1 MQTLS
6 PVLLTPAAT
15 QRDATAALKRLTRI
29 IRTLSK
35 ELSHLPQT
43 PGSLLTALDTGNSSQ
58 VEQELNSL
66 LQRIDAFWQARG
78 DTEQSRHSLFAT
90 CLEKALYD
98 EAQLKSHENE
108 LGPNAVACVARSDSF
123 ETGSSQ
129 GQVSVYSLHV
139 QFNEQTRVEI
149 KGALVMTAAAGRTL
163 LALPGSGLT
172 EFASHQAMSQT
183 MAGWLNDHVLR
194 WALLMNADQRHQDAA
209 VAVTNDPDLFIE
221 RFGPADIHLQ
231 PITTDP
237 YHHALQRQMHKQ
249 GEDLRYLC
257 GAGMSPEPQQRAIR
271 IAAAL
276 SMSGLFGPS
285 AMLARREQ
293 ALAERKMRTDLPDWV
308 KIAAPADL
316 DTYIQHVNR
325 YDHARQALASA
336 LKGAASAEQ
345 YAQVSLRAHLTN
357 DLGYELEPDDIT
369 VTTQRTLPLTGESYT
384 TTRTLTQLAL
394 LGVHPDDRQTG
405 SQFLTRTTIGLEQRS
420 AQTATTRLTPAYLAR
435 AVDELNLRASFADY
449 QRRAYALPGNQ
460 QLMRKLVDLQVVEA
474 AYAAKMQGHIS
485 CEDFAIIHAIT
496 QSLPVE
502 EGTVL
507 RVQHIRIDN
516 RGILGRILVFR
527 KEDTQGRLDRLLM
540 FASEAPRARLFQRF
554 HNQTQLLHELVGWLA
569 IPAMTDYLLQQSPA
583 DSRQGLSE
591 TLEALRQ
598 KPYPA
603 PGFIQLITLDSY
615 DAGLRN
621 FVREKIDVMLSEHQ
635 AHMPDWYQQASA
647 SQRQKLIALEDA
659 LAGAARNYQAQAHTR
674 VQDFEDYVHQRASE
688 KISQLLK
695 VPAGTVDPDQILI
708 ISERETLTYTQM
720 MRNGY
725 DDSISLITP
734 TADTTAVFRGPQGL
748 DLSTLT
754 PAAVARSVHGKWLAD
769 DYAALIRRTLLSPES
784 TGYAYRRQTS
794 TLITQLQMQAAA
806 LRSLLKGHIG
816 PDQYQW
822 LATAID
828 NLGRR
833 DAQMRERY
841 PVYPLQIHIDKP
853 FIASHLSLFD
863 QLVIPD
869 THLTQIE
876 TVQGCFALLSNENRL
891 APLLYTPGAPDGI
904 EFRVFSSFV
913 ESLGQPGMIDY
924 YKDRCRLKARRALA
938 FFLNDMKKGNAN
950 KRPCLPKEHIADFAQ
965 VCFNRPIERK
975 LRDVEQTTTGRHDM
989 LSKVV
994 WNSVDI
1000 IATVL
1005 TLPFPPAS
1013 FAVGVMLSLR
1023 DSVKAFQAL
1032 TGESPEDAH
1041 ALILASALNMVG
1053 AAGDLHQ
1060 GLKGFGAMLRKLSRD
1075 SGTAPRPVAL
1085 KNLSNPAKREHLYPA
1100 SLQDEALLIGKPN
1113 ASDQAPIYRSLGL
1126 DTDEV
1131 AATRHYATR
1140 DSNGVWQPLEQPS
1153 TPAPSSASDALSNRA
1168 VNISLQDLP
1177 RITEGHA
1184 NGVSLGQGK
1193 HYIQMDGRVYQ
1204 VQYDAAIRC
1213 WHIVD
1218 PNNPFA
1224 FFGRQPIRLDDQGQ
1238 WTLAERSRL
1247 QGGGNDEPFGF
1258 RPLQEQAGSNA
1269 TDLSDYE
1276 LPQHYQRHMEGILK
1290 MEPADDMGMNLEG
1303 YFEIY
1308 YAQMRERY
1316 FSLKETLYADAQAFF
1331 ARTPALPPKPTL
1343 PAVDPSANVGD
1354 FLENVFN
1361 SSNGLVLSEAPQSV
1375 ASKHFLI
1382 AHMQTLVAQ
1391 RVETIYLPHLFT
1403 DKHFKKL
1410 AKYRAKGKNVRSG
1423 SHEIRDHLELINQG
1437 ALNNLSDEYDYYH
1450 LIKQAHRHGIEVR
1463 PLSSSVSYPVEG
1475 FEVATPTTDVA
1486 AAQKMS
1492 NFFAHKVISAE
1503 VVRDR
1508 SKRWIALLDEKLATT
1523 HDQVPGIAELQGAI
1537 SVHIEDVPAGR
1548 PMQIRATSVRLVE
1561 DGQATP
1567 CDFKIEFANP
1577 IVADT
1582 AIPAALPTSLDD
1594 TLAGASAAASG
1605 RTHPGVTGF
1614 RWDESTGW
1622 QRVAPEHWV
1631 ADSPPTALQ
1640 QSLLDTTYGMPSSSR
1655 DALYELIQRP
1665 RGLDGNYFINDTD
1678 LIPAQSTFFE
1688 LREKLR
1694 IESRPVIF
1702 GELAPRPTM
1711 PAIDTPG
1718 NVDEFIKSL
1727 YQQTDGMVIG
1737 EFHASVASKKFIMDN
1752 LPLLTQQNVKTLYM
1766 EHLLTDLHQADLD
1779 RFFDTGLMSK
1789 RLLDDIKKLDSGH
1802 LTDPDHMYNFEK
1814 LLIKAQQHGL
1824 EIRALDCAASY
1835 HLRGIRLE
1843 TPTTRQQMMNYFA
1856 SRTIRQHQSVMG
1868 KHRWV
1873 ALVGNTHSNIY
1884 KTVPGLAELEGAIG
1898 IHLVDVAPGNSKGIR
1913 VDNGVFSR
1921 SPMKKSEGFVKGD
1934 FRIDVE
1940 IPGTPVWPAPLEKP
1954 TLDQRL
1960 PRVGTF
1966 VLESE
1971 SETAHMIA
1979 HRSRDNA
1986 IHLTPVQFNAEGKA
2000 FVERPTWEA
2009 LHLKTYESVEA
2020 LMLALQRH
2028 GLERVG

>member
-6 PVLLTPAAT
+6 PVPPIPAAT
-15 QRDATAALKRLTRI
+15 QRDAAAALKRLTRA
-29 IRTLSK
+29 IRVLTK
-35 ELSHLPQT
+35 ELSHLPQA
-43 PGSLLTALDTGNSSQ
+43 PQSLLSALDTDNSTQ
-58 VEQELNSL
+58 VEQELDSL
-66 LQRIDAFWQARG
+66 LHRIDAFWQASG
-78 DTEQSRHSLFAT
+78 DTQQSRHSLFAT

-98 EAQLKSHENE
+98 EAVLKSHENE
-108 LGPNAVACVARSDSF
+108 LAPDALACIARSDSF
-123 ETGSSQ
+123 DAGRSR
-129 GQVSVYSLHV
+129 GQVSVYSLHA

-149 KGALVMTAAAGRTL
+149 KGALVMTSATGRTL
-163 LALPGSGLT
+163 LAMPGSGLT
-172 EFASHQAMSQT
+172 EYATQQAMSQT
-183 MAGWLNDHVLR
+183 LAGWLNNDMLR
-194 WALLMNADQRHQDAA
+194 WALLINADQRHQDAA
-209 VAVTNDPDLFIE
+209 FAVAADPDLFIE
-221 RFGPADIHLQ
+221 RFGPSDIHLQ

-237 YHHALQRQMHKQ
+237 YRHALQRQIDKQ
-249 GEDLRYLC
+249 CEDIRYVC
-257 GAGMSPEPQQRAIR
+257 TAGLNPKPQQRAAQ
-271 IAAAL
+271 IAAAIG
-276 SMSGLFGPS
+276 MSELFGPS
-285 AMLARREQ
+285 TMLERREQ
-293 ALAERKMRTDLPDWV
+293 ALAERKMRTSLPDWV

-316 DTYIQHVNR
+316 ETYIQHVNR
-325 YDHARQALASA
+325 YDQASKALTSA

-345 YAQVSLRAHLTN
+345 YARVSLRTHLTN
-357 DLGYELEPDDIT
+357 DLGYEVEPDDIA
-369 VTTQRTLPLTGESYT
+369 VTTRRTLPLTDESYT

-394 LGVHPDDRQTG
+394 LGVHPDDQQAG
-405 SQFLTRTTIGLEQRS
+405 SDFLTRSTIDIDDRS
-420 AQTATTRLTPAYLAR
+420 AEIPYARLTPAYLAR
-435 AVDELNLRASFADY
+435 TIDELKLRVSFGDY
-449 QRRAYALPGNQ
+449 QCRAYALPGNQ
-460 QLMRKLVDLQVVEA
+460 MLMRKLIGLRVVES

-485 CEDFAIIHAIT
+485 SEDFAIIHAIT
-496 QSLPVE
+496 QSSPAQ
-502 EGTVL
+502 EGAVL
-507 RVQHIRIDN
+507 RAQHIRIDHC
-516 RGILGRILVFR
+516 GILGRILVFR
-527 KEDTQGRLDRLLM
+527 KEDNQGRLERLIM
-540 FASEAPRARLFQRF
+540 FASDAPRARLFQSF
-554 HNQTQLLHELVGWLA
+554 HNETQLLHELVGWTA
-569 IPAMTDYLLQQSPA
+569 ITAMKDYLLQQSPVA
-583 DSRQGLSE
+583 SRPGLNE

-603 PGFIQLITLDSY
+603 PGFIQLISLDSY
-615 DAGLRN
+615 DAGLRI
-621 FVREKIDVMLSEHQ
+621 FVRELIDVTLSEHQ
-635 AHMPDWYQQASA
+635 AHTPDWYVRASGL
-647 SQRQKLIALEDA
+647 QRQQLVALDDA
-659 LAGAARNYQAQAHTR
+659 IAGAARNYQAHTT

-688 KISQLLK
+688 NIAQLMK
-695 VPAGTVDPDQILI
+695 VPAGAVDPDQILI
-708 ISERETLTYTQM
+708 VSERETLTYTQM

-734 TADTTAVFRGPQGL
+734 TAATTAVFRGPQGV
-748 DLSTLT
+748 DLSALT
-754 PAAVARSVHGKWLAD
+754 PTAVARSVHGKWLAD
-769 DYAALIRRTLLSPES
+769 DYAALIRRNLLSPES
-784 TGYAYRRQTS
+784 TGYTYRRQAS

-806 LRSLLKGHIG
+806 LRSLLKGHID
-816 PDQYQW
+816 PAQYQW
-822 LATAID
+822 LAVATAS
-828 NLGRR
+828 LGRS
-833 DAQMRERY
+833 DARTRERY

-869 THLTQIE
+869 ANLTQVE
-876 TVQGCFALLSNENRL
+876 TVQGCFALLSTENRL

-913 ESLGQPGMIDY
+913 ESLEPSGMIDY
-924 YKDRCRLKARRALA
+924 YKDRCRIKARRALA
-938 FFLNDMKKGNAN
+938 FFLNDMKQGNAN
-950 KRPCLPKEHIADFAQ
+950 KRPSLPKEPIADFAQ

-975 LRDVEQTTTGRHDM
+975 LRDAEQTTIGRHDM
-989 LSKVV
+989 LGKLI
-994 WNSVDI
+994 WNSIDI

-1013 FAVGVMLSLR
+1013 FTVGVMLSLR
-1023 DSVKAFQAL
+1023 DSVRAFQAL
-1032 TGESPEDAH
+1032 TGDSPEDAH

-1060 GLKGFGAMLRKLSRD
+1060 GLKGFGAMARKLSRC
-1075 SGTAPRPVAL
+1075 SGTPARPSTL
-1085 KNLSNPAKREHLYPA
+1085 KKLSNPAKQEKLYPA
-1100 SLQDEALLIGKPN
+1100 NLQDQSFLIGKPN
-1113 ASDQAPIYRSLGL
+1113 ASGQAPVYRSLGV
-1126 DTDEV
+1126 DPEEV

-1140 DSNGVWQPLEQPS
+1140 DSNGAWQPLDQPA
-1153 TPAPSSASDALSNRA
+1153 TPTLPRASDALANRA
-1168 VNISLQDLP
+1168 VDISLQDLP
-1177 RITEGHA
+1177 QVAEGHA
-1184 NGVSLGQGK
+1184 RGVSLGQGR
-1193 HYIQMDGRVYQ
+1193 HYIQMNGLVYQ
-1204 VQYDAAIRC
+1204 VQYDAGIRC

-1218 PNNPFA
+1218 PDSPFA
-1224 FFGRQPIRLDDQGQ
+1224 FFGRQPVRLDDHGQ
-1238 WTLAERSRL
+1238 WTLVERSRL

-1258 RPLQEQAGSNA
+1258 RPLQEQSGSSGA
-1269 TDLSDYE
+1269 DLSDYE
-1276 LPQHYQRHMEGILK
+1276 LPQHLRRHLEGILK
-1290 MEPADDMGMNLEG
+1290 MEPADDLGLNLDG

-1308 YAQMRERY
+1308 YVQMRERY
-1316 FSLKETLYADAQAFF
+1316 FSLKEKLYADAQTFF
-1331 ARTPALPPKPTL
+1331 ARSPALPPRPIL
-1343 PAVDPSANVGD
+1343 PAVDASANVSG

-1361 SSNGLVLSEAPQSV
+1361 SSNGLVLSEAPRSV

-1382 AHMQTLVAQ
+1382 AHMQALVEQ
-1391 RVETIYLPHLFT
+1391 RVETMYLPHLFT
-1403 DKHFKKL
+1403 DKHLKKL

-1423 SHEIRDHLELINQG
+1423 SHEIRDHLELINEG
-1437 ALNNLSDEYDYYH
+1437 ALNNLSVEYDYYH
-1450 LIKQAHRHGIEVR
+1450 LIKHAHRHGIEVR
-1463 PLSSSVSYPVEG
+1463 PFSSSVSYPVEG
-1475 FEVATPTTDVA
+1475 FEVATPTTDIA

-1492 NFFAHKVISAE
+1492 NFFGHKVISAD
-1503 VVRDR
+1503 VALDR

-1523 HDQVPGIAELQGAI
+1523 HDQVPGIAELEGAI

-1582 AIPAALPTSLDD
+1582 AIPAALPTGLDD
-1594 TLAGASAAASG
+1594 TLTGASVAASG
-1605 RTHPGVTGF
+1605 HTHPGVTGF
-1614 RWDESTGW
+1614 RWDESSGW

-1640 QSLLDTTYGMPSSSR
+1640 QSLLDTTYGMPPSSR

-1665 RGLDGNYFINDTD
+1665 RGLDGNYFISDTD

-1711 PAIDTPG
+1711 PAIDTQG

-1873 ALVGNTHSNIY
+1873 ALVGNSHANIY

-1898 IHLVDVAPGNSKGIR
+1898 LHLVDVAPGASKGIR
-1913 VDNGVFSR
+1913 VDAGVFSR
-1921 SPMKKSEGFVKGD
+1921 SPMNKSEGFVKGD

-1940 IPGTPVWPAPLEKP
+1940 IPGTPVWPAPIEKP

-1960 PRVGTF
+1960 SRVGTF
-1966 VLESE
+1966 VVESE

-2009 LHLKTYESVEA
+2009 LHLQPHETVEA
-2020 LMLALQRH
+2020 LILALQRY